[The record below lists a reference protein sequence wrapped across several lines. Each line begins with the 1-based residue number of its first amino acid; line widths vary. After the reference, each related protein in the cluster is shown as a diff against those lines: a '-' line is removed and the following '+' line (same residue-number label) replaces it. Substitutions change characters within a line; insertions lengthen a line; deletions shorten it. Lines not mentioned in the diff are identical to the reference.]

1 VSKSSA
7 GAGGR
12 GKFIGTKVGATATA
26 TAGTTTAAAAR
37 DGLTPYAA
45 ERLVKVTC
53 QLSARLIK
61 LSSNSST
68 SPTDTAVNT
77 SATKNTLA
85 TSLLIAEALLTLFQF
100 FDTLLRYAANLLIRC
115 CAVCKSRKKRHCR
128 MVHAMQES

>member
-12 GKFIGTKVGATATA
+12 GKLIGTKVGATA

-115 CAVCKSRKKRHCR
+115 CAVCKSRKKRLCR